1 MEAPLARMGL
11 EDRDLFVDLKL
22 GSEKKIYN
30 LYAANAA
37 NVVHEAHVFGKL
49 GLSSLN
55 ELIVNTTIHDGHAPF
70 ATLKTA

>member
-1 MEAPLARMGL
+1 MEGPIGKMNL

-37 NVVHEAHVFGKL
+37 NMVHEEHVFGN
-49 GLSSLN
+49 LN
-55 ELIVNTTIHDGHAPF
+55 HSNIGSIGKRTTVHDGQAPF

>member
-37 NVVHEAHVFGKL
+37 NVVHEAHVFGNL
-49 GLSSLN
+49 NQSSL
-55 ELIVNTTIHDGHAPF
+55 
-70 ATLKTA
+70 K